1 VHAKR
6 CANNY
11 WPKIAMDWHRIE
23 KLVEK
28 YWEGETSLE
37 EEKELRAA
45 LSQPNVPPGLQKE
58 AELMGFWTA
67 EHAVNLSTVRDYAM
81 QRVHLTTHDESSTGR
96 EAKTVKLNPLWMRVA
111 ATVVIGVA
119 LYVWNAQGDSNQDP
133 LTALVSLG
141 SEVAPEE
148 TYDEVRDAL
157 LFISMKMKQGTDPID
172 NLKELQQVQQPL
184 DRLQELQKAQN
195 PLDQLQKFNRADE
208 ILEERNN

>member
-1 VHAKR
+1 
-6 CANNY
+6 
-11 WPKIAMDWHRIE
+11 MDWQRIE
-23 KLVEK
+23 TLVEK

-37 EEKELRAA
+37 EEAEIRKALR
-45 LSQPNVPPGLQKE
+45 QPNVPQNLQKE
-58 AELMGFWTA
+58 AELMGFWTS
-67 EHAVNLSTVRDYAM
+67 EHAVTLSTVRDYAM
-81 QRVHLTTHDESSTGR
+81 QRVHLTNKDDSSTR
-96 EAKTVKLNPLWMRVA
+96 EAKSIRLNPLWMRVA

-119 LYVWNAQGDSNQDP
+119 LYVWNFQGNSNQNP

-141 SEVAPEE
+141 SEVTPEE

-208 ILEERNN
+208 ILKERNN

>member
-1 VHAKR
+1 
-6 CANNY
+6 
-11 WPKIAMDWHRIE
+11 MDWQRIE
-23 KLVEK
+23 TLVEK

-37 EEKELRAA
+37 EESELRTALQKPDVPAA
-45 LSQPNVPPGLQKE
+45 LQRE

-67 EHAVNLSTVRDYAM
+67 EHAVSLSTVRDYAM
-81 QRVHLTTHDESSTGR
+81 RRVHLTTRDESSPR
-96 EAKTVKLNPLWMRVA
+96 EAKTVKINPLWMRVA

-119 LYVWNAQGDSNQDP
+119 LYVWNAQGDSSQDP

-141 SEVAPEE
+141 GEVSPEE

-208 ILEERNN
+208 ILKERNN